1 MDWGKGLKMTKSK
14 SITNDLMEGCSRLLT
29 SSLFSQFSK
38 KKIPPQNKAA
48 VMANNTVVGSAIK
61 NFVTDIFM
69 TPAIRNICVLN
80 PIRCL
85 PKRTPIAPLLPC
97 YGFETV
103 KISDEFIS
111 NFNAKGLDRSNPMI
125 VKRITNKGCLD
136 GHKGSDTSR

>member
-1 MDWGKGLKMTKSK
+1 MTKSK
-14 SITNDLMEGCSRLLT
+14 SITNDLIEGFSRLLT

-85 PKRTPIAPLLPC
+85 PKRTPITPLLLVC
-97 YGFETV
+97 RLGTV
-103 KISDEFIS
+103 KIFKEFIS
-111 NFNAKGLDRSNPMI
+111 NFNAKGP
-125 VKRITNKGCLD
+125 
-136 GHKGSDTSR
+136 

>member
-1 MDWGKGLKMTKSK
+1 MDWGKGLKMTRSK
-14 SITNDLMEGCSRLLT
+14 SITNELMEGCSRLLT

-80 PIRCL
+80 PIKCL
-85 PKRTPIAPLLPC
+85 PKRTPIAPLLLG
-97 YGFETV
+97 YGFGTL
-103 KISDEFIS
+103 KIPTNLSAIS
-111 NFNAKGLDRSNPMI
+111 MPKDLDRSNPMI
-125 VKRITNKGCLD
+125 VKRIINKGCLD